1 MILGLIQNWRS
12 ILRNKD
18 SMTFCITL
26 HPWIDNHLSANLASF
41 IPGDHTRIFT
51 RCPLTMPFR
60 LILGLDSPSMDEP
73 CEGTLKFLGHWIF
86 TNVCI
91 IQIDIFAFAS
101 STPAPPV
108 QGFVKNF
115 GFFKLFF
122 GLFVSFLHFFFSFIM
137 YAYKAA
143 IVSF

>member
-1 MILGLIQNWRS
+1 
-12 ILRNKD
+12 
-18 SMTFCITL
+18 
-26 HPWIDNHLSANLASF
+26 
-41 IPGDHTRIFT
+41 
-51 RCPLTMPFR
+51 
-60 LILGLDSPSMDEP
+60 
-73 CEGTLKFLGHWIF
+73 
-86 TNVCI
+86 
-91 IQIDIFAFAS
+91 
-101 STPAPPV
+101 V